1 MSPDSPNVAVVTGG
15 SRGIGKATVNLF
27 REQGWTVLA
36 ISRSLQ
42 NTAQTRSCDVGDE
55 DAVRRVFEEIVT
67 DLGKI
72 DFLVNCAAT
81 ASTER
86 AMDSTATGWEEVL
99 RTNLIGTFLCSKYA
113 LKDMLKRR
121 FGKIVN
127 VSSIA
132 GRSYSRTA
140 SVAYTS
146 SKYGVIGLTRQ
157 LAAEF
162 GPEGINVNCVCP
174 SQTKTDM
181 LVSKISEQKIKEL
194 QALVPLRR
202 LAEPEEI
209 ARTILFLVSKGASY
223 LNGAVIDI
231 NGGQL

>member
-42 NTAQTRSCDVGDE
+42 DTAQTRSCDVGDE